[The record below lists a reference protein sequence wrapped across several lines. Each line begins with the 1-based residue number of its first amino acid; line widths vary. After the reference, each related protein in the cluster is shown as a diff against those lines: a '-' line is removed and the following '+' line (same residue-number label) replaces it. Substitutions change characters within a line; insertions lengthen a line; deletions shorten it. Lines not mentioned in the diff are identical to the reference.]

1 MLLSAPFQIRSL
13 FLALFNIDLF
23 LAFNLYSLISKAPE
37 SRQISG
43 RTVCLIILLCS
54 AGLCFSYFSHLQCWS
69 VTEAGLNFDWWRN
82 ESDQY
87 SIY

>member
-1 MLLSAPFQIRSL
+1 MLLSARFQIRSL
-13 FLALFNIDLF
+13 FLATFNIDLF

-43 RTVCLIILLCS
+43 PCLIILLGS
-54 AGLCFSYFSHLQCWS
+54 GGLCFSYFSHLQCWS